1 MKSLESFS
9 ENVIGFRMV
18 HAIIG
23 HRVSTLWP
31 ILLWRQPLIRAEFTE
46 LISSLFP
53 WIQRRTDMDR
63 NTNIHRR
70 KAYEV

>member
-9 ENVIGFRMV
+9 ENVIGFRTV

-31 ILLWRQPLIRAEFTE
+31 IFDMATTANQSGIRRAHLAFASVDTK
-46 LISSLFP
+46 
-53 WIQRRTDMDR
+53 MDG
-63 NTNIHRR
+63 HG
-70 KAYEV
+70 

>member
-23 HRVSTLWP
+23 HRVYPCDLF
-31 ILLWRQPLIRAEFTE
+31 LFT
-46 LISSLFP
+46 IN
-53 WIQRRTDMDR
+53 RRFTKCAFYVSMD
-63 NTNIHRR
+63 T
-70 KAYEV
+70 KVGEQG

>member
-23 HRVSTLWP
+23 HRVYPCDLF
-31 ILLWRQPLIRAEFTE
+31 LFTIIE
-46 LISSLFP
+46 CSRSVHSIVS
-53 WIQRRTDMDR
+53 MD
-63 NTNIHRR
+63 TKVGEQGEKH
-70 KAYEV
+70 KHS

>member
-23 HRVSTLWP
+23 HRVYP
-31 ILLWRQPLIRAEFTE
+31 CD
-46 LISSLFP
+46 LFLF
-53 WIQRRTDMDR
+53 IIIKCSRSVHSIVSMD
-63 NTNIHRR
+63 TKVGEHG
-70 KAYEV
+70 

>member
-9 ENVIGFRMV
+9 ENVIGFRTL

-23 HRVSTLWP
+23 HRVYP
-31 ILLWRQPLIRAEFTE
+31 CD
-46 LISSLFP
+46 LFLF
-53 WIQRRTDMDR
+53 IIIERSRSVHSIVFMDTKVGDMGR
-63 NTNIHRR
+63 NTDIHRR